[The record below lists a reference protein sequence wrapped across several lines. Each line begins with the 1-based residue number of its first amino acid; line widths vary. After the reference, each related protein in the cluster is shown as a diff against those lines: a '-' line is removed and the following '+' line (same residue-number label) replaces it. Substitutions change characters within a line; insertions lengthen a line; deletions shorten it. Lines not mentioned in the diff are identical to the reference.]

1 VEFLQLS
8 MKIVDIHNLPYSI
21 LSGEAFMR
29 I

>member
-1 VEFLQLS
+1 